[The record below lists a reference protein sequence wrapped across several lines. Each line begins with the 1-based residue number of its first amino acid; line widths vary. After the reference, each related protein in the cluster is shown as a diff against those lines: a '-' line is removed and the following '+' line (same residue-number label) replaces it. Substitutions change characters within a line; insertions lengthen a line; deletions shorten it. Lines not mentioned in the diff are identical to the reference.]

1 MKSKTRIFLFGLVV
15 GVIIAFPLGMNVG
28 RDAPLLSNPFAET
41 EVKEKMADRM
51 KESAGRALETTK
63 EGAEKALGD
72 AKEKLHEATKP
83 IQK

>member
-15 GVIIAFPLGMNVG
+15 GVMIAFPLGMNVG
-28 RDAPLLSNPFAET
+28 RDAPLLSNPFAESN
-41 EVKEKMADRM
+41 VKEKMAERM
-51 KESAGRALETTK
+51 KESADRAMETTK
-63 EGAEKALGD
+63 EGAEKALED